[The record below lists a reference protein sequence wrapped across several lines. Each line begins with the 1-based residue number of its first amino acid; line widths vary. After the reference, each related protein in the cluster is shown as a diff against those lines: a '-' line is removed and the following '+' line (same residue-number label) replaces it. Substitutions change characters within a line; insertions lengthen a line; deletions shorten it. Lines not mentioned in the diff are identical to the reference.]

1 MMEYTD
7 FDITEPSE
15 EDNFDC
21 HLQQVGL
28 GSLVCRCAKQDGTSN
43 ATNNVTPA
51 ICFSCPIGKIFREVG
66 CDAPS
71 TNISVRYFSDLPH
84 VSISGIFCKIRKR
97 YTTFEYCQSCPLVT
111 AESTKQIIQATRGL
125 FQSSKF
131 YAAYQDIEKAR
142 TAIRDGE
149 FDRSITHSIACV
161 ESTCRLI
168 HDELGEKLPAEKSL
182 SVLWKSTRK
191 VLELDA
197 LGSEDV
203 IVQLLNSL
211 FGIVNQLGAMRN
223 ALSDAHG
230 KGKHSHQVSESYAE
244 LALNTASTIAT
255 FAVRHFK
262 TKGIASEE

>member
-1 MMEYTD
+1 MESID
-7 FDITEPSE
+7 LNLVEPKE
-15 EDNFDC
+15 DDNFDC

-43 ATNNVTPA
+43 STNNVTPA
-51 ICFSCPIGKIFREVG
+51 ICFSCPIGKIFRDIG

-71 TNISVRYFSDLPH
+71 TSISVRYYSDSPI
-84 VSISGIFCKIRKR
+84 VTISGIFCKIRR
-97 YTTFEYCQSCPLVT
+97 RATTYEYCQSCSLVT
-111 AESTKQIIQATRGL
+111 AESTRQVVIATRGL

-131 YAAYQDIEKAR
+131 YAAYQDLEKAR
-142 TAIRDGE
+142 IAIRDGE
-149 FDRSITHSIACV
+149 FDRSITHSIACI

-168 HDELGEKLPAEKSL
+168 HDELGEKLPGEKSL
-182 SVLWKSTRK
+182 SDLWKSTRK

-197 LGSEDV
+197 LGPENV
-203 IVQLLNSL
+203 ITQLLNSL
-211 FGIVNQLGAMRN
+211 YGVVNHLGAMRN

-230 KGKHSHQVSESYAE
+230 KGKYSAQVSESYAE

-262 TKGIASEE
+262 TKDIASEE

>member
-1 MMEYTD
+1 MEQTD
-7 FDITEPSE
+7 IDLTEPSE
-15 EDNFDC
+15 DDNFDC

-28 GSLVCRCAKQDGTSN
+28 GSLICRCAKQDGTSN
-43 ATNNVTPA
+43 STNNVTPA
-51 ICFSCPIGKIFREVG
+51 ICFSCPIGKIFREIG

-84 VSISGIFCKIRKR
+84 VSILGIFCKIRKR
-97 YTTFEYCQSCPLVT
+97 YTTFEYCQSCTLVT
-111 AESTKQIIQATRGL
+111 AESTRQIIQATRGL

-168 HDELGEKLPAEKSL
+168 HDEMGEKLPAEKSL
-182 SVLWKSTRK
+182 SALWKSTRK
-191 VLELDA
+191 LLGLDA
-197 LGSEDV
+197 LGSEDAV
-203 IVQLLNSL
+203 AQLLNSL
-211 FGIVNQLGAMRN
+211 YGVVNQLGAMRN

-230 KGKHSHQVSESYAE
+230 KGKFSPQVSESYAE
-244 LALNTASTIAT
+244 LAINTASTIAT
-255 FAVRHFK
+255 FAIRHFK
-262 TKGIASEE
+262 TKYISSEE

>member
-1 MMEYTD
+1 MKHMD
-7 FDITEPSE
+7 FNITEPSE

-21 HLQQVGL
+21 HLQQIGL

-43 ATNNVTPA
+43 STNNVTPA
-51 ICFSCPIGKIFREVG
+51 ICFSCPVGKIYREIG

-71 TNISVRYFSDLPH
+71 TNISMRYYNNSPH
-84 VSISGIFCKIRKR
+84 VIISEIFCKIRKR
-97 YTTFEYCQSCPLVT
+97 STTIEYCRSCSLVT
-111 AESTKQIIQATRGL
+111 AESTKLIIQATRGL

-142 TAIRDGE
+142 MAIRDGE

-168 HDELGEKLPAEKSL
+168 HDEMGENLPAEKSL

-191 VLELDA
+191 VLDLDA
-197 LGSEDV
+197 LGSEDT
-203 IVQLLNSL
+203 IVQLLNSM
-211 FGIVNQLGAMRN
+211 FGVVNQLGAMRN

-230 KGKHSHQVSESYAE
+230 KGKHSPQVSESYAE

-262 TKGIASEE
+262 TKCSSSEE